1 MSDEFEAN
9 EREDAACEKSDR
21 IAQLEDELAEAK
33 AREARLDVHALNLQ
47 RHLMVVT
54 EGAKPCPG
62 SAVSVAWDY
71 LATESPPT
79 TALRDLLGPVE
90 KSMTELRDTCKA
102 AMRVV
107 VAHGAVDD
115 FEDEITRLGIDDGVG
130 GRAQEQ
136 LTRLRAVMGKEKE

>member
-1 MSDEFEAN
+1 MSDQDPQVAYDEITRLKA
-9 EREDAACEKSDR
+9 
-21 IAQLEDELAEAK
+21 ELAEAK
-33 AREARLDVHALNLQ
+33 A
-47 RHLMVVT
+47 
-54 EGAKPCPG
+54 
-62 SAVSVAWDY
+62 
-71 LATESPPT
+71 
-79 TALRDLLGPVE
+79 LLGPVE

-136 LTRLRAVMGKEKE
+136 LTRLRALVGRKP